1 MKKKNKP
8 VPTKLLVSSV
18 NSKQGFQS
26 CCPGSAPPRSIH
38 TLSGKRK
45 RPPENKGRP
54 STEQGFIPS
63 LKSCPEPSSETRK
76 LRRLDWPDS
85 LGDRQ
90 LISESHSGRPSGRH
104 RDALLPG
111 CSKLDYSLSVSF
123 HLNLL

>member
-1 MKKKNKP
+1 MKKKTKQNTFS
-8 VPTKLLVSSV
+8 TKLFVSSV

-54 STEQGFIPS
+54 SNKQGFIPS
-63 LKSCPEPSSETRK
+63 LKSCPEPSRETRK

-85 LGDRQ
+85 LGERQ
-90 LISESHSGRPSGRH
+90 LISESHSDRPMGNTGTLCCL
-104 RDALLPG
+104 DAVNWTTVCLTP
-111 CSKLDYSLSVSF
+111 ST
-123 HLNLL
+123 